1 MSIRLKLILSIC
13 GPLLVGYAVI
23 LWWDYHRS
31 FQRAVEWS
39 ENRVA
44 ERAVGSAA
52 QVNER
57 LISIQQ
63 IVDTTAAALTGR
75 PLSMENQVRGALF
88 SSFRPHPWISGI
100 WLAFDKDAP
109 RPPSMPQIMGLR
121 RDNPVP
127 DILQFDASKLNTY
140 LWFTRA
146 KEWNKG
152 AWTDPTEA
160 GQLTPTNRPVVI
172 YSSPFYSGDRFAGVV
187 SASIELES
195 LQHLQ
200 DEAFL
205 ARRSLRRPE
214 DRRSRIPP
222 EPVSPAP
229 ISKPV
234 ALSKGGYFIIDTQ
247 GSLISHPDQIIQQDF
262 VSQLSDHTDQAF
274 LKAVREAMEG
284 ERQRLVTTHLADFVS
299 GYQENETYI
308 VALEPISAT
317 RWVLVTAVL
326 QSEMLGGIQDQL
338 IKRAGLLALTMG
350 MLLLIVLVVAK
361 RFCRPIEKL
370 ASRVQAISSG
380 NLDLPPIPVVSNDE
394 IGRLAAGFNRMT
406 EQLRHQFAAIEQQ
419 TIDRE
424 KVEGELR
431 IARQIQ
437 LDLLPRTFP
446 PFPDR
451 TEFDLH
457 AMNVPART
465 IGGDFF
471 DFFFVDPD
479 KLILTIADVSG
490 KGVPA
495 ALMMAVTRTVVRNLA
510 TEGLSPLQIL
520 DRTNARLMA
529 DSTTGMFVTMI
540 LAQYQP
546 STGRLMYV
554 NAGHPPGILYGQDE
568 PQFVCH
574 STGPIIGIDDGKDL
588 GPAEQHELVLR
599 TGEGILFYTDGVTEA
614 RDPDNTLF
622 GNDRLLQVARSAR
635 GGPCQAACE
644 RIVQQVL
651 DFQQDGIV
659 DDLTLLCLRRL
670 N

>member
-1 MSIRLKLILSIC
+1 M
-13 GPLLVGYAVI
+13 GYAVI

-44 ERAVGSAA
+44 ERAAASAA

-57 LISIQQ
+57 LVSIQQ
-63 IVDTTAAALTGR
+63 IVDTTAATLTGR
-75 PLSMENQVRGALF
+75 PLSVENQVRGALF

-109 RPPSMPQIMGLR
+109 RPPSMPQLVGLR
-121 RDNPVP
+121 RGNPLPEVV
-127 DILQFDASKLNTY
+127 QSDASKLDTY

-152 AWTDPTEA
+152 AWTDASEM
-160 GQLTPTNRPVVI
+160 GKLISMNRPVVI
-172 YSSPFYSGDRFAGVV
+172 YASPFYSGDHFAGVV
-187 SASIELES
+187 AASIDLES
-195 LQHLQ
+195 LQHLK
-200 DEAFL
+200 DEPFL
-205 ARRSLRRPE
+205 DRRPWRRPD
-214 DRRSRIPP
+214 DRRPGLQT
-222 EPVSPAP
+222 EPFPQATV
-229 ISKPV
+229 SKPV
-234 ALSKGGYFIIDTQ
+234 ALSEGGYFIIDTQ
-247 GSLISHPDQIIQQDF
+247 GSLISHPDQIVQDNF
-262 VSQLSDHTDQAF
+262 ESRLVGHSDKAF
-274 LKAVREAMEG
+274 LEAVREALEG
-284 ERQRLVTTHLADFVS
+284 EKQRLVTTHLADFVP
-299 GYQENETYI
+299 GYQKNETYI
-308 VALEPISAT
+308 VALEPIPAT

-326 QSEMLGGIQDQL
+326 QSEMLGGVQDQL

-370 ASRVQAISSG
+370 ANRVEAISSG
-380 NLDLPPIPVVSNDE
+380 NLDLPPIPVISNDE

-406 EQLRHQFAAIEQQ
+406 EQLRYQFAAIEQQ

-510 TEGLSPLQIL
+510 TEGLSPLQIME
-520 DRTNARLMA
+520 RTNTRLMA

-546 STGRLMYV
+546 STGRLTYI

-568 PQFVCH
+568 PRFVCH
-574 STGPIIGIDDGKDL
+574 STGPIIGIDDGEDL
-588 GPAEQHELVLR
+588 GPAEQHELILG

-614 RDPDNTLF
+614 RDPHNNLF
-622 GNDRLLQVARSAR
+622 GNERLLQVSRPAR
-635 GGPCQAACE
+635 GGTCQVACE
-644 RIVQQVL
+644 TIAQQVIEY
-651 DFQQDGIV
+651 QQNGIV

-670 N
+670 S

>member
-13 GPLLVGYAVI
+13 VPLLVGYAVI

-44 ERAVGSAA
+44 ERAAASAA

-57 LISIQQ
+57 LVSIQQ

-100 WLAFDKDAP
+100 WLAFDRDAP
-109 RPPSMPQIMGLR
+109 RPPNMPQLMGLR
-121 RDNPVP
+121 RGNPLP
-127 DILQFDASKLNTY
+127 DVVQADPSKLDTY
-140 LWFTRA
+140 LWFARA

-152 AWTDPTEA
+152 AWTDASEV
-160 GQLTPTNRPVVI
+160 GQLTPVNRSVVI
-172 YSSPFYSGDRFAGVV
+172 YSSPFYSGDHFAGVV
-187 SASIELES
+187 AASIELES
-195 LQHLQ
+195 LQHLR
-200 DEAFL
+200 DEPFL
-205 ARRSLRRPE
+205 DRRPLRRPE
-214 DRRSRIPP
+214 DRRTGPQLEPP
-222 EPVSPAP
+222 NPVPV
-229 ISKPV
+229 SKPV
-234 ALSKGGYFIIDTQ
+234 ALNEGGYFIIDTQ
-247 GSLISHPDQIIQQDF
+247 GSLISHPDQIVRRDF
-262 VSQLSDHTDQAF
+262 VSALSVQADKAF
-274 LKAVREAMEG
+274 LEAVREAMEG
-284 ERQRLVTTHLADFVS
+284 EKKRLVTTHLAEVVP

-308 VALEPISAT
+308 VALEPIAAT

-326 QSEMLGGIQDQL
+326 QSEMLGGVQDQL

-370 ASRVQAISSG
+370 ANRVEAISSG
-380 NLDLPPIPVVSNDE
+380 NLDLPPIPVLSNDE

-510 TEGLSPLQIL
+510 TEGLSPLQIM

-546 STGRLMYV
+546 STGRLTYV

-568 PQFVCH
+568 PRFVCH

-588 GPAEQHELVLR
+588 GPAEQHEMILR

-614 RDPDNTLF
+614 RDPKSNLF
-622 GNDRLLQVARSAR
+622 GNERLLQATRPAR
-635 GGPCQAACE
+635 GGTCQTACE
-644 RIVQQVL
+644 RIVQQVIE
-651 DFQQDGIV
+651 FQQDGIV